1 VARKCV
7 FCGESPTRK
16 EHALPLWLRDLLLR
30 GTQASHEWGAY
41 VTGENRKW
49 LSSGPDFT
57 AKIVCDTC
65 NHGWMSDLESE
76 AQPWLTPMIAGR
88 AQTLEAA
95 ALRTCARWAMKTAMT
110 IDRCAAT
117 SYQSI
122 PASRY
127 PLFYE
132 KQQPS
137 LGVSIWIGGSTALG
151 GFWAQN
157 QTPTLAT
164 ARGVVQGYAL
174 TLRFRHLVFHL
185 LGIEG
190 NYLPSPEIGG
200 KLGQA
205 FTRIWPMVWGNVQWP
220 PNLLLSE
227 AEAEQLGK
235 LLGEGA

>member
-1 VARKCV
+1 
-7 FCGESPTRK
+7 
-16 EHALPLWLRDLLLR
+16 
-30 GTQASHEWGAY
+30 
-41 VTGENRKW
+41 
-49 LSSGPDFT
+49 
-57 AKIVCDTC
+57 
-65 NHGWMSDLESE
+65 MSDLETE
-76 AQPWLTPMIAGR
+76 AQPLLTPMIEGR
-88 AQTLEAA
+88 AKILEKA
-95 ALRTCARWAMKTAMT
+95 ALRTCATWAMKTAMT
-110 IDRCAAT
+110 IDKCAAA

-127 PLFYE
+127 HLFYE
-132 KQQPS
+132 KRQPS
-137 LGVSIWIGGSTALG
+137 LGVSIWIGASTALG

-164 ARGVVQGYAL
+164 TGGVVQGYAL

-190 NYLPSPEIGG
+190 NYLPPPEIRG

-205 FTRIWPMVWGNVQWP
+205 FTRIWPMVWGNIQWP

-227 AEAEQLGK
+227 AETEQLGK